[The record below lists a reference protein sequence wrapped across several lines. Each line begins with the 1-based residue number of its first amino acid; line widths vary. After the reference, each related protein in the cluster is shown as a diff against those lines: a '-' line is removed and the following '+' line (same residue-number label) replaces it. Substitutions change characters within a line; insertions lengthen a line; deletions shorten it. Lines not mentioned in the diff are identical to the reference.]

1 MKQFMLK
8 ILRNNPIK
16 ITLLTILLMII
27 LFFID
32 AAFLRFMELKT
43 LDLRMLSR
51 GSIPSGGETIIAAID
66 EKSIAELGRW
76 PWPRT
81 TMAKV
86 VDTLNEAG
94 AKAIGFDIFFSEADN
109 NSSLKA
115 ISELNRE
122 FKDNGIA
129 NSDVFNLLEKQRA
142 KADTDAVL
150 AKAMT
155 QANSVTAGYFFY
167 FSGDDVRHL
176 KEKGILF
183 NTESIK
189 NGRYQLINLSSQ
201 DADDSNL
208 IHAYAPEA
216 NIRILSEAAVNCGY
230 VNKFPD
236 SDGTMRW
243 SPLVIKFRNNYYSSL
258 AISMLQQYLGWPM
271 TTLNLAGY
279 GVENVKVGNVTI
291 PTDDKGRLLINYL
304 GPAKTFPHYSISDIL
319 NRNIPAEKIH
329 NKIVLVGATAK
340 GIYDLRVTPFGSTY
354 PGVEIHATVIDNVL
368 HNKFLKYSS
377 VTKFIDLCTII
388 FCGLLMG
395 LIIPRL
401 RAVHALIYAILIVCA
416 FIVANVIIFSFFNI
430 WFNLIYPVLT
440 MLLIYLGITVYRY
453 MTEEREKKKIRGAFQ
468 YYLTASV
475 INEMLKDPS
484 KLKLGGDKKDLT
496 VLFSDIRG
504 FTTISEKL
512 SPEELVRLL
521 NEYLTAMTDVV
532 FKYDGTLDKYMG
544 DAVMAVFGAPLNQPD
559 HAKRACLTALDMMT
573 KLHLLQN
580 KWREE
585 GRPMINIGIG
595 INSGNMVVGNMGSE
609 MRFDYTVMGDMVNL
623 GSRLEGTNKE
633 YGSNIIISEFT
644 YNAVKDVMC
653 CRELDW
659 VRVKGKK
666 QPVRIYELLAEK
678 KDENSWNDLITAFA
692 AALALYRDTQWDEAI
707 TSFQKALEIR
717 PEDGVS
723 KIYVERCKNLKEQP
737 PAQPWDG
744 VFIMTTK

>member
-1 MKQFMLK
+1 MKQFILK
-8 ILRNNPIK
+8 LLRNNPVK
-16 ITLLTILLMII
+16 IMLLAILLMII
-27 LFFID
+27 LFFAD

-81 TMAKV
+81 TLAKL

-109 NSSLKA
+109 NSSLKTIA
-115 ISELNRE
+115 ELNKE
-122 FKDNGIA
+122 FKDSGIT
-129 NSDVFNLLEKQRA
+129 SGDVFNLLERQRA

-167 FSGDDVRHL
+167 FSGDDVGHL
-176 KEKGILF
+176 KEKEILF

-216 NIRILSEAAVNCGY
+216 NIRVLSEAAANCGY

-271 TTLNLAGY
+271 TALNLASF
-279 GVENVKVGNVTI
+279 GVENVQVGNVTI

-368 HNKFLKYSS
+368 HNKFLKYST
-377 VTKFIDLCTII
+377 VTRFIDLCMII
-388 FCGLLMG
+388 LFGLLMG

-401 RAVHALIYAILIVCA
+401 RAVYALIYAILIICA
-416 FIVANVIIFSFFNI
+416 FIIANVVVFSFFNI
-430 WFNLIYPVLT
+430 WLNLIYPALT
-440 MLLIYLGITVYRY
+440 MLLTYLGITVYRY
-453 MTEEREKKKIRGAFQ
+453 MTEEKDKKKLRKAFQ
-468 YYLTASV
+468 FYLTASV
-475 INEMLKDPS
+475 INEMLKNPS

-544 DAVMAVFGAPLNQPD
+544 DAVMAVFGAPLDQPD

-595 INSGNMVVGNMGSE
+595 INSGDMVVGNMGSE

-623 GSRLEGTNKE
+623 GSRSGRNQQ
-633 YGSNIIISEFT
+633 
-644 YNAVKDVMC
+644 
-653 CRELDW
+653 
-659 VRVKGKK
+659 RVWL
-666 QPVRIYELLAEK
+666 QYYHQRIYL
-678 KDENSWNDLITAFA
+678 WC
-692 AALALYRDTQWDEAI
+692 R
-707 TSFQKALEIR
+707 
-717 PEDGVS
+717 
-723 KIYVERCKNLKEQP
+723 
-737 PAQPWDG
+737 
-744 VFIMTTK
+744 